1 MGVNDKMEYVKKSSL
16 GGFRTCEEKDATHI
30 LQTQDEYSEMI
41 SIATMYRDNSRI
53 TEAKEKKAREKWSG
67 LQSENRKLLEEVSSL
82 RRQLSHCSQGA
93 QRASALEKEKLALQ
107 DRITD
112 LEEAVKQAERLNRN
126 LLRICTERSN
136 ADRNVRPKKQH
147 DGYLVL
153 QSREWRERLLDNS
166 ILYTWKSVI
175 QTPYDASMEP
185 EIAESKIFRDLVDHV
200 LGDLGVSRYAPPEYN
215 GRCFRPKDEEPEN
228 MMYCWRYT
236 ADYRSG
242 YWSIII
248 YTINP
253 LVVPPERRARQHQKR
268 KHSIHI

>member
-1 MGVNDKMEYVKKSSL
+1 MEYVKKSSL

-107 DRITD
+107 DRITN

-185 EIAESKIFRDLVDHV
+185 EIA
-200 LGDLGVSRYAPPEYN
+200 
-215 GRCFRPKDEEPEN
+215 
-228 MMYCWRYT
+228 
-236 ADYRSG
+236 
-242 YWSIII
+242 
-248 YTINP
+248 
-253 LVVPPERRARQHQKR
+253 
-268 KHSIHI
+268 

>member
-1 MGVNDKMEYVKKSSL
+1 MEDKK
-16 GGFRTCEEKDATHI
+16 
-30 LQTQDEYSEMI
+30 Q
-41 SIATMYRDNSRI
+41 
-53 TEAKEKKAREKWSG
+53 
-67 LQSENRKLLEEVSSL
+67 
-82 RRQLSHCSQGA
+82 
-93 QRASALEKEKLALQ
+93 
-107 DRITD
+107 
-112 LEEAVKQAERLNRN
+112 QAERLNRN

-215 GRCFRPKDEEPEN
+215 GRCFRPKDEETEN

>member
-1 MGVNDKMEYVKKSSL
+1 MEVNGQMEYVKKSSL

-107 DRITD
+107 DRITN

-153 QSREWRERLLDNS
+153 QSREWRERLLDKS
-166 ILYTWKSVI
+166 ILCTWKSVI

-200 LGDLGVSRYAPPEYN
+200 LGDLGVRRYVPADEN
-215 GRCFRPKDEEPEN
+215 GRCPLPEKRASDN
-228 MMYCWRYT
+228 VLYCWRFN

-242 YWSIII
+242 YWSVII

-253 LVVPPERRARQHQKR
+253 LVVSPERRAKQHQKR
-268 KHSIHI
+268 KQSIHI